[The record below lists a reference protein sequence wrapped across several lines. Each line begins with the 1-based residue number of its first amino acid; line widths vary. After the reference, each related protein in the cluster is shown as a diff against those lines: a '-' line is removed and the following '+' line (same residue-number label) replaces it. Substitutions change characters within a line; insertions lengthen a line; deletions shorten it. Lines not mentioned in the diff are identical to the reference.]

1 MKVIFRILLVFVS
14 LLVACSSTV
23 LAARFFAR
31 MPLATGGY
39 EGRLD
44 SGVILLTAFFLSLIF
59 VLIIGNLMIN
69 RHFRSRISN

>member
-59 VLIIGNLMIN
+59 VGNLMIN
-69 RHFRSRISN
+69 RHFRSRISQ